1 MKKLVAGL
9 ARRAWDRGG
18 WLWRTVAVL
27 TVLIAALVLG
37 GSRPAWQYW
46 RRTSGAQCGMSRPD
60 APLRAASVVAAMGL
74 AVEALPP
81 FGADTQWQAGDVQI
95 RHLAMAMP
103 CDDAL
108 VLRVQV
114 VPRLQGITVAQLQ
127 GHPIRTAFET
137 AAATFVEAD
146 GGLWMM
152 RILPLPRLQPSSLK
166 FAVEELAALAEAWRA
181 GWLDEA
187 KAIASGAQQPPA
199 TMRFRPGRDPA
210 SVLRRTEEMLANYGI
225 ATAVTATAR

>member
-1 MKKLVAGL
+1 MKKPVAAL

-18 WLWRTVAVL
+18 CLGRSLAVFI
-27 TVLIAALVLG
+27 VLVGALLIG

-46 RRTSGAQCGMSRPD
+46 RRTSGASCGMSRQD
-60 APLRAASVVAAMGL
+60 APLRAASAVAAMGL
-74 AVEALPP
+74 SVQSLQPS
-81 FGADTQWQAGDVQI
+81 GAERQWQAGDVQI

-114 VPRLQGITVAQLQ
+114 VPQLHGITLAQLQ
-127 GHPIRTAFET
+127 DYAIRTAFET
-137 AAATFVEAD
+137 SGAVFVEAD

-152 RILPLPRLQPSSLK
+152 RLLPLPRLQPASLK
-166 FAVEELAALAEAWRA
+166 FAVQDLASVAQAWRS

-187 KAIASGAQQPPA
+187 KAIASGAQQRPR

-210 SVLRRTEEMLANYGI
+210 SVLRATEALLARHGI
-225 ATAVTATAR
+225 ARDPTPVAH